1 MASQVHEF
9 EVEMSSQECVD
20 AIKKALEGLEGV
32 NKVDIELEKK
42 IVLIDSTLSS
52 DELLEALKKTGKNSS
67 YVGVKAA

>member
-9 EVEMSSQECVD
+9 EVEMTSQECVD
-20 AIKKALEGLEGV
+20 AIKKALEGLE
-32 NKVDIELEKK
+32 DREKK
-42 IVLIDSTLSS
+42 VFIDSTLSS